1 MDNPNIRRWTR
12 DLELLNHLALF
23 ELGLVV
29 EPEVAHPAFAATT
42 CAESP
47 WKTVWLLLWRVVE
60 AGPVVAA
67 LARHLDLE
75 QPMSLNCAQ
84 ESAVLEQA
92 IGAEIGESMAE
103 PVARDLGIT
112 TDDAQRRIVQLSQD
126 IGLLPPPIVEVVN
139 AHIPWALRIPLE
151 RLAQVVDDPG
161 LFDRVRRENL
171 AMARHFERVRKNG
184 RSAEKRLIEAHRPLV
199 VSLARKYV
207 GRCVTYREL
216 VDAGDKGLV
225 RAVAKFDHRKGY
237 GFPTYAAWWIR
248 HAITKVV
255 SGAEGTARVSVHE
268 VQFINELMRHH
279 RRLLGEKG
287 REPTTEE
294 LAQAMGVTVEQVQE
308 IQSIKAETGGP
319 SDLERL
325 QDIVRMDMAFDAYC

>member
-1 MDNPNIRRWTR
+1 M
-12 DLELLNHLALF
+12 
-23 ELGLVV
+23 
-29 EPEVAHPAFAATT
+29 
-42 CAESP
+42 
-47 WKTVWLLLWRVVE
+47 
-60 AGPVVAA
+60 
-67 LARHLDLE
+67 
-75 QPMSLNCAQ
+75 
-84 ESAVLEQA
+84 EQA

-139 AHIPWALRIPLE
+139 DHIPWALRIPLE

-225 RAVAKFDHRKGY
+225 RGVAKFDHRKGY
-237 GFPTYAAWWIR
+237 CFPTYAAWWIR

-325 QDIVRMDMAFDAYC
+325 QDIIVRMDVAFDAYC